1 MTGDVNDTMAEAP
14 FEADPFCKALFE
26 SLGPEVRASFTEI
39 QMNALVSSLTRMSR
53 QRHSL
58 DLRAQVSLFFQRY
71 YVVLLAGPDRR
82 HMVMKTLAR
91 RRRLSFY
98 AGTGATL
105 GMAGFAAL
113 SILSV
118 LGLVAAYLLKSM
130 AGIDILPDRHT
141 WELLG
146 NASLRPATH
155 FANAALEYVRD
166 ALKSMA

>member
-1 MTGDVNDTMAEAP
+1 MTGEVNDTATEAP

-26 SLGPEVRASFTEI
+26 SLGPEIRASFTET
-39 QMNALVSSLTRMSR
+39 QMNALVSSLTRMNR

-82 HMVMKTLAR
+82 HKVMKTLAR
-91 RRRLSFY
+91 RRRLSFH

-105 GMAGFAAL
+105 GVAGFATL
-113 SILSV
+113 SILTV
-118 LGLVAAYLLKSM
+118 LGLVGAYLLKSM
-130 AGIDILPDRHT
+130 AGIDLIPDRHI

-146 NASLRPATH
+146 RDSHLPAMQ
-155 FANAALEYVRD
+155 FANSALEYARE